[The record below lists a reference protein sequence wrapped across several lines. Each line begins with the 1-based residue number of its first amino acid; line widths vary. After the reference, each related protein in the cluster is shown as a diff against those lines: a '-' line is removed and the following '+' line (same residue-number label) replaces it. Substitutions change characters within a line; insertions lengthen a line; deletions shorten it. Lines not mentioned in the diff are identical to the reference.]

1 MPIEPDFQKIREKV
15 GKEEGIAIWGPLEP
29 PEKLGIRGTTVAVD
43 WDLCEGCGTCLEVC
57 PVQLYDW
64 RETPGHPTSERKAFP
79 ARWSDCVQCYR
90 CEKQCPVQ
98 AIRVIFGGPPGWWQA
113 VVLLMLAQIVVG
125 VIYGAIFG
133 PHLGFKIPF
142 YVGWLLLA
150 PGLPFFFSPFLY
162 FRKKGEPPE
171 EKSIMD
177 TTVLVDSGTYGL
189 VRHPQWLGCIMLMS
203 AAILIS
209 QHWLSAIIGIPISAW
224 SYSETLKEEKGLSIK
239 FGDDYNR
246 YMQRVPRMNLVMGI
260 VRRLRRT
267 GE

>member
-1 MPIEPDFQKIREKV
+1 
-15 GKEEGIAIWGPLEP
+15 
-29 PEKLGIRGTTVAVD
+29 
-43 WDLCEGCGTCLEVC
+43 
-57 PVQLYDW
+57 
-64 RETPGHPTSERKAFP
+64 
-79 ARWSDCVQCYR
+79 
-90 CEKQCPVQ
+90 
-98 AIRVIFGGPPGWWQA
+98 
-113 VVLLMLAQIVVG
+113 
-125 VIYGAIFG
+125 
-133 PHLGFKIPF
+133 
-142 YVGWLLLA
+142 
-150 PGLPFFFSPFLY
+150 
-162 FRKKGEPPE
+162 
-171 EKSIMD
+171 MD